1 MKEREDEILAN
12 GQMMIDDILQ
22 KWEAKQKDH
31 EEAIAKQKAKDEE
44 RLQKEREQARIR
56 QEEERK
62 EVERKAAEA
71 EARRK
76 AEEEDVYKRQVS
88 VCRR

>member
-31 EEAIAKQKAKDEE
+31 EEAIAKQIGIDTK
-44 RLQKEREQARIR
+44 
-56 QEEERK
+56 
-62 EVERKAAEA
+62 
-71 EARRK
+71 
-76 AEEEDVYKRQVS
+76 S
-88 VCRR
+88 PPP